1 MTLGNGRP
9 WWHQTGC
16 MWGDHLGLPWGIL
29 PSKKVVIWRVVL
41 CSAAWRNSCRWVSSS
56 QEEKG
61 PYLFST
67 VKSRGKLEGVADA
80 QMLSSESF
88 IKPFNKGGFPTRR
101 LPQNHC
107 EPLKRRYPCLQ
118 TPKRPLVGRALAG
131 LFQQHPQDSDVP
143 LFLPINALMWDGR

>member
-1 MTLGNGRP
+1 MGFQQSG
-9 WWHQTGC
+9 G
-16 MWGDHLGLPWGIL
+16 
-29 PSKKVVIWRVVL
+29 
-41 CSAAWRNSCRWVSSS
+41 
-56 QEEKG
+56 KG

-80 QMLSSESF
+80 QMLSSESV
-88 IKPFNKGGFPTRR
+88 IKPFSKGGFPTRR

-131 LFQQHPQDSDVP
+131 LFQQHPQDPDVP
-143 LFLPINALMWDGR
+143 LFLPVNALMWDGR